1 MAVGAER
8 ASVVAMVMRGAI
20 VQIAVGLAIGLP
32 VTVVG
37 VRFVKT
43 QLYEITGVH
52 PMLVLAATATLMAAA
67 CIAGIIPARHAASID
82 PAQALRSE

>member
-1 MAVGAER
+1 V
-8 ASVVAMVMRGAI
+8 
-20 VQIAVGLAIGLP
+20 L
-32 VTVVG
+32 G

-43 QLYEITGVH
+43 QLYEITSVH

-67 CIAGIIPARHAASID
+67 CVAGIIPARHAASID